1 MKRFDDTGES
11 YYDFLNKRIVYC
23 PSCSCPVDL
32 VKNRIA
38 CLKCGFNKAFSRILL
53 EGDLK
58 LFLEVECCGHL
69 LWAVNIDHLNF
80 LESYVESSLR
90 ERIPNINQSMA
101 SRLPNWIKDAKNRI
115 PIHKCIKK
123 LREELIRSNY
133 IPNNQENNLA

>member
-1 MKRFDDTGES
+1 M
-11 YYDFLNKRIVYC
+11 
-23 PSCSCPVDL
+23 
-32 VKNRIA
+32 
-38 CLKCGFNKAFSRILL
+38 KCGFNKAFSRILL

>member
-11 YYDFLNKRIVYC
+11 YSDFLNKRIVYC
-23 PSCSCPVDL
+23 PSCSFPVDL
-32 VKNRIA
+32 VNNKIA
-38 CLKCGFNKAFSRILL
+38 CLKCGFNKVFRKIIS

-58 LFLEVECCGHL
+58 LFLEIECCGHL
-69 LWAVNIDHLNF
+69 LWALNYEHLNF

-115 PIHKCIKK
+115 TILKCIKK

-133 IPNNQENNLA
+133 IPNNKENNLA